1 MLFDMGYNKH
11 CSGRNLFITFGF
23 LNSKGNVLNA
33 KGNVFLLNIKG
44 NRFLLILIINYV
56 KVREIKK
63 VK

>member
-23 LNSKGNVLNA
+23 LNAKGNVLNA
-33 KGNVFLLNIKG
+33 KGNVFLLI
-44 NRFLLILIINYV
+44 IIINYV